1 MAMNMTSGELF
12 DLCKSSLRI
21 VDNAFDN
28 ELLSIIDAC
37 FQDLSVSGVNPDRES
52 VEPLIAHAVKFYCK
66 ANFGFREDSEKYM
79 ERYESLKKSLSLSAK
94 SQHWGEALGVEHGG

>member
-1 MAMNMTSGELF
+1 MGMTSGELF
-12 DLCKSSLRI
+12 DLCKLSLRI

-52 VEPLIAHAVKFYCK
+52 VEPLIAQAVVFYCK
-66 ANFGFREDSEKYM
+66 GNFGFREDSEKYK
-79 ERYESLKKSLSLSAK
+79 ERYERLKISLSLSQN
-94 SQHWGEALGVEHGG
+94 SQPWGEALGVEHGG

>member
-1 MAMNMTSGELF
+1 MGMTSGELF
-12 DLCKSSLRI
+12 DYCKSSLRI

-52 VEPLIAHAVKFYCK
+52 IESLIARAVVFYCK
-66 ANFGFREDSEKYM
+66 ANFGFREDSEKYKT
-79 ERYESLKKSLSLSAK
+79 RYDDLKISLSLSAK
-94 SQHWGEALGVEHGG
+94 SQPWNKALGVDDGG

>member
-1 MAMNMTSGELF
+1 MGMTSGELF

-37 FQDLSVSGVNPDRES
+37 YQDLSVSGVNPDRES
-52 VEPLIAHAVKFYCK
+52 VEPLIAQAVKFYCK
-66 ANFGFREDSEKYM
+66 ANFGFREDGEKYK
-79 ERYESLKKSLSLSAK
+79 ERYERLKISLSLSAK
-94 SQHWGEALGVEHGG
+94 SQPWSEVLGVDGSG

>member
-1 MAMNMTSGELF
+1 MTSGELF
-12 DLCKSSLRI
+12 DNCKSSLRI

-52 VEPLIAHAVKFYCK
+52 VEPLIAQAVVFYCK
-66 ANFGFREDSEKYM
+66 ANFGFREDSEKYKK
-79 ERYESLKKSLSLSAK
+79 RYDDLKTLLSLSQN
-94 SQHWGEALGVEHGG
+94 SQPWSTALGVDGSG